1 MRNEAQRILSVIE
14 HDTIHVRG
22 VVDIAQQTCP
32 NSRSPKEGEE

>member
-1 MRNEAQRILSVIE
+1 MRNEVRGFYQLLNMTQFMS
-14 HDTIHVRG
+14 RG